1 MQTVIALLGSTDFWM
16 GMSLIA
22 LALPGPQTRI
32 LPWVFRGIA
41 EALGLRK
48 EREHRP

>member
-1 MQTVIALLGSTDFWM
+1 MDIVFRVLGSAEFWM

-32 LPWVFRGIA
+32 LPWILRGIA
-41 EALGLRK
+41 EALTRRK
-48 EREHRP
+48 GDEGQP